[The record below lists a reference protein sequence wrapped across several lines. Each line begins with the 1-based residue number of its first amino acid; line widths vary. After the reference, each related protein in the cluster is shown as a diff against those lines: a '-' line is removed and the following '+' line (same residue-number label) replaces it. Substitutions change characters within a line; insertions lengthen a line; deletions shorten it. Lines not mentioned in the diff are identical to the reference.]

1 MKTYLVTGGTDGMG
15 KQLALRLLN
24 DGEQVIVVG
33 RNPKKGESFL
43 ADTEQI
49 GAKQR
54 ATFIQADLSLV
65 DENRRLINELTSK
78 FDVLYGVVF
87 CAVNFTQRKEPLI
100 TKEGFEAIF
109 ALTYLSRFVLSY
121 GLTGMLEKSADPIIL
136 SFCAAGVPA
145 SINWEDIQFKNHFVS
160 TKAMVNSS
168 KLNESLGV
176 GYGLNNS
183 SGKIKYVLF
192 NPGIMVKTT
201 NIMKNLK
208 FLLRLVAKVFGK
220 SPEKAIEPALRLLKN
235 VPNDKLTAIFQ
246 NRTKPLSL
254 SKKSFDESNAKRLY
268 SMTKELLDKSE
279 VRL

>member
-15 KQLALRLLN
+15 KQLALRLLK

-33 RNPKKGESFL
+33 RNSKKGELFL
-43 ADTEQI
+43 ADTEQM

-65 DENRRLINELTSK
+65 EENRRLINELGSK
-78 FDVLYGVVF
+78 FDVLDGVVF

-136 SFCAAGVPA
+136 SFGAAGVPA
-145 SINWEDIQFKNHFVS
+145 GINWEDIQFKNNFDS
-160 TKAMVNSS
+160 TKALVNSS
-168 KLNESLGV
+168 KLNEPLGV
-176 GYGLNNS
+176 SYALNNS
-183 SGKIKYVLF
+183 SGKVKYVLF
-192 NPGIMVKTT
+192 NPGMVKTT
-201 NIMKNLK
+201 NIMRNIG
-208 FLLRLVAKVFGK
+208 FLLKAVTLTFGK
-220 SPEKAIEPALRLLKN
+220 SPEKAIEPALRLLRN
-235 VPNDKLTAIFQ
+235 VPKDKLTAIIQ

-254 SKKSFDESNAKRLY
+254 RKRSFDESNAKKLY
-268 SMTKELLDKSE
+268 SMTDELLGKSE